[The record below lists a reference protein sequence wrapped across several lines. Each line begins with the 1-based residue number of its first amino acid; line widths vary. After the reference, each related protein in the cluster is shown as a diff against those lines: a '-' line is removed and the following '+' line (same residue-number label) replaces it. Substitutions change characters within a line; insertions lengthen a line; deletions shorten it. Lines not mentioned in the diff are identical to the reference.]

1 MKDEKNE
8 SLLII
13 NTHHIRDS
21 SLKYLPKFFFVLHIT
36 IKLEM
41 TSIGVSVK
49 SLDFLLKDSKEELLK
64 ISVKN
69 SSNFLC
75 FKSHFLHNFEVYN
88 L

>member
-1 MKDEKNE
+1 
-8 SLLII
+8 
-13 NTHHIRDS
+13 
-21 SLKYLPKFFFVLHIT
+21 
-36 IKLEM
+36 M

-64 ISVKN
+64 VSVKN

-75 FKSHFLHNFEVYN
+75 FKSYFLHNFKVCN